1 MHPRVLSLRTLPFP
15 TLRSSALILVGTGV
29 GVGLIAGGGPVQGAA
44 NGEAGHMRGR
54 RARGDDFAGACPFHG
69 DCIEGLIA
77 GSALAKR
84 FDRPGR
90 VLADRK
96 STRLNSSH

>member
-1 MHPRVLSLRTLPFP
+1 MRV
-15 TLRSSALILVGTGV
+15 
-29 GVGLIAGGGPVQGAA
+29 
-44 NGEAGHMRGR
+44 R

-84 FDRPGR
+84 FGRPGR
-90 VLADRK
+90 ELADGGPEWDLFVHDLTGLLHNMVVTAAPERIASGEIGRAERRERVGQSAETSVGDATEK
-96 STRLNSSH
+96 